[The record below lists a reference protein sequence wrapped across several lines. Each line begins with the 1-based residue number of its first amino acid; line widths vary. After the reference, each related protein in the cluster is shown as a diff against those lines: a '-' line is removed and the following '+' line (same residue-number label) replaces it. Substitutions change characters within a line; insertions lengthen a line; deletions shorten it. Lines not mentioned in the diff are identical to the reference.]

1 MKGVLRLVAE
11 KSGWGASLPHG
22 SGRGIAFHFS
32 HLGYVAEVA
41 EVSVSR
47 DGQLKVH
54 RVTVAADVGP
64 IMNLSGAENQV
75 QGSVVD
81 GLSSAWLQEITLDKG
96 RVTQSNFND
105 YLLLR
110 INDAPTKV
118 DVHFIPSDNP
128 PTGLGEPALPPL
140 PPALCNAIFAA
151 TGHRVRELPL
161 TKSDLSW
168 T

>member
-1 MKGVLRLVAE
+1 MKGVLKLAAE
-11 KSGWGASLPHG
+11 KSDWGASLPRG

-41 EVSVSR
+41 EVNVSR

-75 QGSVVD
+75 QGSVID
-81 GLSSAWLQEITLDKG
+81 GLSSAWLQEITLDRG
-96 RVTQSNFND
+96 HVAQSNFND
-105 YLLLR
+105 YPLLR
-110 INDAPTKV
+110 INDAPAKI
-118 DVHFIPSDNP
+118 DVHFIRSDNP

-151 TGHRVRELPL
+151 TGHRIRELPINK
-161 TKSDLSW
+161 TDLRWS
-168 T
+168 